1 MSKSRST
8 HVKKHI
14 QNKNM
19 SRPLVLKSE
28 KENEYKEYY
37 AIVSGECGD
46 CRFKFEEVNEG
57 FTGFAKALKAIAK
70 KNRLMVGDLMLIQ
83 FDCMTKMYFVLQKYS
98 PDHIHELK
106 KGRHL
111 DRANK
116 ETSSVIIAGDILED
130 VANTMD
136 EPIDIDAI

>member
-1 MSKSRST
+1 
-8 HVKKHI
+8 
-14 QNKNM
+14 M
-19 SRPLVLKSE
+19 SRPLVLKTE
-28 KENEYKEYY
+28 KEDEYKEYY
-37 AIVSGECGD
+37 AIISGECGD

-57 FTGFAKALKAIAK
+57 FTGIAKALKAIAK
-70 KNRLMVGDLMLIQ
+70 KNIFRVGDLVLVQ
-83 FDCMTKMYFVLQKYS
+83 LDCQTKLYFVIQKYS

-116 ETSSVIIAGDILED
+116 ETSNVIIAGDVIED
-130 VANTMD
+130 SADMD

>member
-19 SRPLVLKSE
+19 SRPLILKTE
-28 KENEYKEYY
+28 KEDQYKEYY

-57 FTGFAKALKAIAK
+57 FTGVAKALKAIAK
-70 KNRLMVGDLMLIQ
+70 KNIFRVGDLILIQ
-83 FDCMTKMYFVLQKYS
+83 FDCMTKMYFVIQKYS
-98 PDHIHELK
+98 PEHIHELK
-106 KGRHL
+106 KGHHL

-116 ETSSVIIAGDILED
+116 EASNVVIAGDILEE
-130 VANTMD
+130 ASNTMD